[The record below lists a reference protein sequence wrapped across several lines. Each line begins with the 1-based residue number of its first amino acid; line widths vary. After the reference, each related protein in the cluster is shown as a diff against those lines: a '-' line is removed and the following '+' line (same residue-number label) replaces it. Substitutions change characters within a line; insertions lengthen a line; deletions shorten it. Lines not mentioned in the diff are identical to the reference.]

1 MKEIVSFNLPVCPH
15 CGMKVSYG
23 ESFVVKNKSLF
34 NCPQCRHDSKVNLRM
49 ELFQILGFVEAI
61 SLIVFAF
68 VVFKGGG
75 SCLIGVGIITLIF
88 GIFYWIS
95 PFFVRLQVVNNKHN
109 NKNSGNTNPKQVKEI
124 ESNKSENM
132 NTENEIFSN

>member
-1 MKEIVSFNLPVCPH
+1 MKEIVNLILPACPH
-15 CGMKVSYG
+15 CGMKLLYG
-23 ESFVVKNKSLF
+23 EAFVVKNKARF
-34 NCPQCRHDSKVNLRM
+34 NCPRCRNDSKVNLRM

-75 SCLIGVGIITLIF
+75 SCLIGAGIITLIF
-88 GIFYWIS
+88 SIFYWIS
-95 PFFVRLQVVNNKHN
+95 PFFVRLKAVNNEHISKT
-109 NKNSGNTNPKQVKEI
+109 SGNNNLEQTEKT
-124 ESNKSENM
+124 ESSKSEDI